1 LADRIPDLSGRWSG
15 EFAYPQHMGPVT
27 PFVAQIDDRGGRLA
41 GTIIEVDPFHGAVV
55 EALIVGSRHGIGVDF
70 IKSYDAGAPD
80 CYANPVDYVGSL
92 SADGNTV
99 TGVWSLLELDGTFE
113 MRREAALDE
122 PIEKQEAEA
131 IPKPVDAR

>member
-1 LADRIPDLSGRWSG
+1 
-15 EFAYPQHMGPVT
+15 MGPVT

-41 GTIIEVDPFHGAVV
+41 GTIIEVDPFRGAVLK
-55 EALIVGSRHGIGVDF
+55 ALVVGSRQGIGVDF
-70 IKSYDAGAPD
+70 IKTYDAGAPG
-80 CYANPVDYVGSL
+80 CYENPVDYVGSL

-99 TGVWSLLELDGTFE
+99 AGVWSLLDLDGTFE

-131 IPKPVDAR
+131 VPMPVDAR